1 MQFVANG
8 QRRTIR
14 LGKMSAKL
22 ADSFKGHI
30 EGLLAAIA
38 INATPDLETLK
49 WANGLDQAMAER
61 LAGFGLIPK
70 REHLTATT
78 LGQHLAQWLASRP
91 AGTKES
97 TRTVYG
103 HTIRCL
109 KAFFN
114 ETKSISEI
122 TNTDAVAW
130 SNWLRHDEGEALA
143 ENTARRRCGY
153 ARQIFKEA
161 FQDGL
166 ISRNPFSDSRI
177 RTAVGGSGADRNRY
191 VTVEEFATILEWCPN
206 DEWRAIVTLARVAGV
221 RVPSEIEPLT
231 WADVAWDRGRM
242 FVRSPKTEHHD
253 GQDAR
258 EVPLFPEVRTEL
270 DRLWHALPELTPAEA
285 PIFGRVRFDK
295 NLRTQFEKIVRRA
308 GVRKLPKPFV
318 NLRAS
323 AACDLVD
330 RFGIRAAK
338 EWLGHSAAVMLKHYD
353 RGASDQ
359 TFERAAGIT
368 FFSKAQQN
376 AQQQAAILPRNASQ
390 VHSAENKKAR
400 NFRSLPDNA
409 RTCEISEWSLLDP
422 NQ

>member
-14 LGKMSAKL
+14 LWKMSAKL

-130 SNWLRHDEGEALA
+130 
-143 ENTARRRCGY
+143 
-153 ARQIFKEA
+153 
-161 FQDGL
+161 
-166 ISRNPFSDSRI
+166 
-177 RTAVGGSGADRNRY
+177 
-191 VTVEEFATILEWCPN
+191 
-206 DEWRAIVTLARVAGV
+206 
-221 RVPSEIEPLT
+221 
-231 WADVAWDRGRM
+231 
-242 FVRSPKTEHHD
+242 
-253 GQDAR
+253 
-258 EVPLFPEVRTEL
+258 
-270 DRLWHALPELTPAEA
+270 
-285 PIFGRVRFDK
+285 
-295 NLRTQFEKIVRRA
+295 
-308 GVRKLPKPFV
+308 
-318 NLRAS
+318 
-323 AACDLVD
+323 
-330 RFGIRAAK
+330 
-338 EWLGHSAAVMLKHYD
+338 
-353 RGASDQ
+353 
-359 TFERAAGIT
+359 
-368 FFSKAQQN
+368 
-376 AQQQAAILPRNASQ
+376 
-390 VHSAENKKAR
+390 
-400 NFRSLPDNA
+400 
-409 RTCEISEWSLLDP
+409 
-422 NQ
+422 